1 MATVGDRVRAAR
13 RARGWTLADLAER
26 VGCGKSWLSQIE
38 NGRRGHPPSEELLR
52 RIERAMGMEGGEL
65 VRAAAV
71 QQMPREVKEDVRRL
85 EMVGRDAR
93 RLVEA
98 LRGSGGLDGAFASG
112 ALQRLVN
119 AIAPEG
125 VSNVELLRLSANVPL
140 INKVAAGYPR
150 EFTDLGYPARV
161 AEEYVSVPG
170 VTDADAFAARVVGDS
185 MAPEYV
191 EGDVV
196 VFSPERDA
204 QDGSDCF
211 VRLER
216 DGETTFKRVYFERGA
231 GEDEGEAIIRLQPLN
246 ARYPAK
252 RVRREE
258 VAGLYAAVSV
268 IRAVGR

>member
-1 MATVGDRVRAAR
+1 MGSVGQIVRAAR
-13 RARGWTLADLAER
+13 LRRGWTLMEVAER

-38 NGRRGHPPSEELLR
+38 NERRGHPPTEEFLR
-52 RIERAMGMEGGEL
+52 RLEIALEMESGEL

-71 QQMPREVKEDVRRL
+71 QVMPREVKEDVRRL
-85 EMVGRDAR
+85 ERVGQDAR

-98 LRGSGGLDGAFASG
+98 LRGNGGLDGAFANG
-112 ALQRLVN
+112 ALKRLVD
-119 AIAPEG
+119 AIAPQG
-125 VSNVELLRLSANVPL
+125 GSNVELMRLCAQVPL

-185 MAPEYV
+185 MAPQYL

-196 VFSPERDA
+196 VFSPEREVVE
-204 QDGSDCF
+204 GSDCF

-216 DGETTFKRVYFERGA
+216 DGETTFKRVFFEDGGA
-231 GEDEGEAIIRLQPLN
+231 AMRLQPLN
-246 ARYPAK
+246 ARYPA
-252 RVRREE
+252 RVVEREQ
-258 VAGLYAAVSV
+258 VAGLYPAVSV